1 MFMIMTR
8 SDKSALRGT
17 YNEGSDTKKIPYR
30 QRNNDQRN
38 YMFSHKML
46 IFSLKFCNMLTSTDT
61 YNIMAKDG
69 VKL

>member
-38 YMFSHKML
+38 
-46 IFSLKFCNMLTSTDT
+46 
-61 YNIMAKDG
+61 
-69 VKL
+69 